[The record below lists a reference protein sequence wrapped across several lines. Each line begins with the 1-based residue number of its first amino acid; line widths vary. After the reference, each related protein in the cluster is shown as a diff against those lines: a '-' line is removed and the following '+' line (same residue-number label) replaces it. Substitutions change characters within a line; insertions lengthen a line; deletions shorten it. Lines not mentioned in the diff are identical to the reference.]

1 MAKAA
6 GEATCG
12 ICGVGTL
19 EELTDYPGL
28 RRVTSDCRPWPAGGR
43 IGVCRGCGAVQKP
56 ADEAFLAD
64 IDAIYKSYTIYHQ
77 AAGAEQAVFEQSSG
91 LPASRSMKLLDTFQ
105 RRVNLKPNGRML
117 DVGCGNGATIRAF
130 GQVAPGWTK
139 AGTEFD
145 AKYRREVES
154 IPNTEPLHVGP
165 VTDVPG
171 TFDVITM
178 IHVLEHIVEP
188 VAVLETLRGKLSA
201 DGLLLIEVPH
211 HPANPFELLIADHR
225 SHFTADS
232 LVRTLTIAGYE
243 IVSVAEDWI
252 PKELSVVARAATHGA
267 ALQKGPTAGE
277 GAGAVPAAR
286 ALIAESLSWLRK
298 TADQLRRLGADGPV
312 GLFGTSIAGT
322 WLAAEAGDGVEF
334 FVDED
339 PARVGRTYLGKPVHA
354 PADVPAG
361 SRVFVGLPPV
371 VAAGICSRLAVPGVT
386 FLSPG

>member
-1 MAKAA
+1 MAATVA
-6 GEATCG
+6 GEAACG
-12 ICGVGTL
+12 ICGDGTL
-19 EELTDYPGL
+19 EEMADYRVL
-28 RRVTSDCRPWPAGGR
+28 RRVTSDCRAWPAGGR
-43 IGVCRGCGAVQKP
+43 LGVCRACGAVQKP

-91 LPASRSMKLLDTFQ
+91 LPASRSVRLLETF
-105 RRVNLKPNGRML
+105 RDRAGLKSTGRML

-145 AKYRREVES
+145 GKYRAEVES
-154 IPNTEPLHVGP
+154 IPNTEPLHIGSVEE
-165 VTDVPG
+165 VPG

-178 IHVLEHIVEP
+178 IHVLEHIVDP
-188 VAVLETLRGKLSA
+188 VDVLVTLRGKLTPG
-201 DGLLLIEVPH
+201 GLLLIEVPH

-232 LVRTLTIAGYE
+232 LVRALSVAGYE
-243 IVSVAEDWI
+243 IVSVAENWI
-252 PKELSVVARAATHGA
+252 PKELSVVAR
-267 ALQKGPTAGE
+267 
-277 GAGAVPAAR
+277 PAAAAAIVPSAGDVASAR
-286 ALIAESLSWLRK
+286 ERIAGSIEWLRR
-298 TADQLRRLGADGPV
+298 TADHLRRLGADGPL

-322 WLAAEAGDGVEF
+322 WLAAEAGDAVAF

-339 PARVGRTYLGKPVHA
+339 PNRVGRTYLGKPVHA

-361 SRVFVGLPPV
+361 SRVFVGLPPA
-371 VAAGICSRLAVPGVT
+371 VAAGICGRLARPGVT
-386 FLSPG
+386 FLPPA